1 MAAADRRG
9 APRRRL
15 PLRRGRRRGGA
26 GGCSQHQLLVGRP
39 RAGRRPPVLADGA
52 DGRCARE
59 SAAAGL
65 LRAGLGRW
73 LTVRHSLIGRI
84 GPSQYVR
91 KPTDQE
97 QSLFGGERSRYLVVY
112 PFTKSTDWYLL
123 SKEARQ
129 GVMNE
134 HMRVGHEYPTI
145 RQALAYSFG
154 LDSQEFVVAYET
166 DDLVAFGDLV
176 RALRSTESRRSTVS
190 DTPILLGIH
199 RPIDEILGL
208 LGAAVMADTARGL
221 ADGAQLVE
229 RAERLF
235 PGGVNS
241 PVRAFRAVGRPPL
254 VLERGEGPYVWD
266 ADGGATSTTSAPGG
280 RRSSATPTRRS
291 SRRSPRAARERTGPR
306 RHATRS
312 RSSSARRSGAP
323 CRRWSASGS
332 PRRAPRRS

>member
-1 MAAADRRG
+1 MSAGDQTYIQALAFGLDP
-9 APRRRL
+9 AWRRL
-15 PLRRGRRRGGA
+15 SDDERHEDGCRFAEAYVA
-26 GGCSQHQLLVGRP
+26 GELESVRSIAYSSVGLEPGVDLLLWRMAPSVD
-39 RAGRRPPVLADGA
+39 ALEAT
-52 DGRCARE
+52 
-59 SAAAGL
+59 AAGL

-97 QSLFGGERSRYLVVY
+97 QSLFSGERSRYLVVY

-199 RPIDEILGL
+199 RAIDEILSM
-208 LGAAVMADTARGL
+208 LGA
-221 ADGAQLVE
+221 
-229 RAERLF
+229 
-235 PGGVNS
+235 S
-241 PVRAFRAVGRPPL
+241 
-254 VLERGEGPYVWD
+254 
-266 ADGGATSTTSAPGG
+266 
-280 RRSSATPTRRS
+280 
-291 SRRSPRAARERTGPR
+291 
-306 RHATRS
+306 
-312 RSSSARRSGAP
+312 
-323 CRRWSASGS
+323 
-332 PRRAPRRS
+332 